1 MMAITQGIL
10 VICIAIVYY
19 YNFVNDYNRHR
30 EILSDE
36 IEDEYDYVIVGGG
49 SAGSVL
55 ASRLSEDRNIRVL
68 LIEAGGFYD
77 ENPNFHIPIKILS
90 LQNTKHDWKYY
101 TVPQTVSCLGLNK
114 NSGYLPRG
122 RVLGGSSV
130 LNAMQYTRGS
140 RYDYNE
146 WAANGCIGWSYKD
159 VLPYFL
165 KSEDIQIDE
174 LKSSTFHR
182 SGGPLAVSGSRI
194 TELSDLYMKAG
205 QELGFNITDY
215 NGADQEGFNRMQ
227 LNVRNGVRDATGLA
241 FLGRIGKR
249 SNLDIVIETFVTK
262 VNIVNKAADGVFYVR
277 NGKKSYV
284 RAKKEII
291 LSAGAINSPQIL
303 MLSGVGPEEHLKS
316 MDIPVLLDLPVGNNL
331 QDHLMAYM
339 LTKINKPISLSDD
352 LINSFWTR
360 LRYNLFG
367 TGPLS
372 IAGSEGSAFYYND
385 QSKRGQASADVQIMI
400 YSKYIAENCF
410 NIKDSVAKEFL
421 AEHGNIEGFNFIV
434 SITNP
439 KSRGTVRLKSSD
451 PFDYPLID
459 PQYLTDKRD
468 VENFIG
474 GIRLWE
480 RFMQTK
486 TMKEL
491 GVDMNQMK
499 LSFCSQH
506 KFRSDDYW
514 ECFVRHL
521 AITVYH
527 HSSTCKMGADE
538 DETAVLDSK
547 LRVKGIKGLRVVDAS
562 VFPTVTSGNINAP
575 VIMVAEKAAD
585 MIRGIDSAKY
595 IREKMLNDF

>member
-1 MMAITQGIL
+1 MMAFTEGIVVL
-10 VICIAIVYY
+10 CIAIVYY
-19 YNFVNDYNRHR
+19 NCFVRVNDYNHHRH
-30 EILSDE
+30 ILSDK
-36 IEDEYDYVIVGGG
+36 IDDVYDYVIVGGG

-55 ASRLSEDRNIRVL
+55 ASRLSEDRNIRIL

-77 ENPNFHIPIKILS
+77 ENPDFHIPINSLK
-90 LQNTKHDWKYY
+90 LQNTKHDWEYY
-101 TVPQTVSCLGLNK
+101 TVPQKVSCLALNM
-114 NSGYLPRG
+114 NRSFVPRG

-130 LNAMQYTRGS
+130 LNSMQYTRGS
-140 RYDYNE
+140 RYDYDQ
-146 WAANGCIGWSYKD
+146 WAANGCTGWTYKN

-165 KSEDIQIDE
+165 KSEDIQMDE
-174 LKSSTFHR
+174 LKSSVYHHT
-182 SGGPLAVSGSRI
+182 GGPMAVSGSLV

-215 NGADQEGFNRMQ
+215 NGADQEGFNRIQ
-227 LNVRNGVRDATGLA
+227 ISVRNGVREATGLA
-241 FLGRIGKR
+241 FLGRIDR
-249 SNLDIVIETFVTK
+249 RANLDIVLETFVTK
-262 VNIVNKAADGVFYVR
+262 VDIKNSSALGVFYVR
-277 NGKKSYV
+277 NGRKSYV
-284 RAKKEII
+284 AARKEVI

-303 MLSGVGPEEHLKS
+303 MLSGVGPKEHLES
-316 MDIPVLLDLPVGNNL
+316 MNIPVLLNLPVGNNM
-331 QDHLMAYM
+331 QDHMKALM
-339 LTKINKPISLSDD
+339 LTKINKSISLSEN
-352 LINSFWTR
+352 LLNSFWSR
-360 LRYNLFG
+360 LKYNLFG

-372 IAGSEGSAFYYND
+372 IVGSEGSVFYYND
-385 QSKRGQASADVQIMI
+385 QSKRKRTSADIQVMI
-400 YSKYIAENCF
+400 FSKYMAENYF
-410 NIKDSVAKEFL
+410 NIKDNYAKEII

-468 VENFIG
+468 VGDFIG

-506 KFRSDDYW
+506 KFSSDDYW

-521 AITVYH
+521 AFTVHH
-527 HSSTCKMGADE
+527 HSCTCKMGADE
-538 DETAVLDSK
+538 DETAVVDVK

-562 VFPTVTSGNINAP
+562 VLPTVTSGNINAP
-575 VIMVAEKAAD
+575 VIMVAEK
-585 MIRGIDSAKY
+585 SC
-595 IREKMLNDF
+595 

>member
-10 VICIAIVYY
+10 VLCIAIVYY

-140 RYDYNE
+140 RYDYDE
-146 WAANGCIGWSYKD
+146 WAENGCIGWSYKD

-538 DETAVLDSK
+538 DETAVVDSK

-585 MIRGIDSAKY
+585 MIRGIDSVKY

>member
-1 MMAITQGIL
+1 
-10 VICIAIVYY
+10 
-19 YNFVNDYNRHR
+19 
-30 EILSDE
+30 
-36 IEDEYDYVIVGGG
+36 
-49 SAGSVL
+49 
-55 ASRLSEDRNIRVL
+55 
-68 LIEAGGFYD
+68 
-77 ENPNFHIPIKILS
+77 
-90 LQNTKHDWKYY
+90 
-101 TVPQTVSCLGLNK
+101 
-114 NSGYLPRG
+114 
-122 RVLGGSSV
+122 
-130 LNAMQYTRGS
+130 
-140 RYDYNE
+140 
-146 WAANGCIGWSYKD
+146 
-159 VLPYFL
+159 L

-174 LKSSTFHR
+174 LKSSVYHH

-215 NGADQEGFNRMQ
+215 NGADQEGFHKIQ
-227 LNVRNGVRDATGLA
+227 LNVRNGIREATGLA

-249 SNLDIVIETFVTK
+249 SNLDVIETFVTK
-262 VNIVNKAADGVFYVR
+262 VNIKNNAADGVFYIR
-277 NGKKSYV
+277 NGRKSYV
-284 RAKKEII
+284 RAKKEVI

-303 MLSGVGPEEHLKS
+303 MLSGVGPKEHLKS
-316 MDIPVLLDLPVGNNL
+316 MDIPVLLDLPVGNNM
-331 QDHLMAYM
+331 QDHLMAFL

-360 LRYNLFG
+360 FSYNLLG

-372 IAGSEGSAFYYND
+372 IPGSEGSVFFYND
-385 QSKRGQASADVQIMI
+385 QSKRGKTSAGVQIII
-400 YSKYIAENCF
+400 YSKFMVENDF
-410 NIKDSVAKEFL
+410 NIKNSFAEELF

-439 KSRGTVRLKSSD
+439 KSRGTIRLKSSD

-480 RFMQTK
+480 WFMQTT
-486 TMKEL
+486 TMEEL

-538 DETAVLDSK
+538 DETAVVDSK

-575 VIMVAEKAAD
+575 VIMVAKKAAD
-585 MIRGIDSAKY
+585 MIRGIDSVKY
-595 IREKMLNDF
+595 IREKMPNDF